1 MNYGVDIR
9 LGEDRDLVFV
19 PAGDVETVSGGALI
33 AQDIAEEA
41 SIPRG
46 SVEWDPEAGSDLYS
60 FLNDP
65 AASEEGIIQELERLA
80 LKDPR
85 VDASS
90 VRGSRLEDGRF
101 QLVFRP
107 LSAVTQE
114 ALKFDLADLFSGGN
128 E

>member
-1 MNYGVDIR
+1 MNYGTDIK
-9 LGEDRDLVFV
+9 LGEDRDLLFV
-19 PAGDVETVSGGALI
+19 QAGDVETVSGGALI
-33 AQDIAEEA
+33 AQDISEEA

-46 SVEWDPEAGSDLYS
+46 SVKWDPEAGSNLYN

-65 AASEEGIIQELERLA
+65 TASEEGIIQELERLA

-114 ALKFDLADLFSGGN
+114 ALKFDLADLFSGGRV
-128 E
+128 

>member
-1 MNYGVDIR
+1 MNYGTDIK
-9 LGEDRDLVFV
+9 LGEDRDLLFV

-33 AQDIAEEA
+33 AQDISEEA

-46 SVEWDPEAGSDLYS
+46 SVKWDPEAGSNLYN

-65 AASEEGIIQELERLA
+65 TASEEGIIQELERLA

-114 ALKFDLADLFSGGN
+114 ALKFDLADLFSGGRV
-128 E
+128 

>member
-1 MNYGVDIR
+1 MNYGTDIK
-9 LGEDRDLVFV
+9 LGDDRDLVFL
-19 PAGDVETVSGGALI
+19 PAGDVETISGGALV

-46 SVEWDPEAGSDLYS
+46 SVKWDLEAGSELYN

-65 AASEEGIIQELERLA
+65 TASEEGIIQELERLA

-114 ALKFDLADLFSGGN
+114 ALRFDLADLFGGGN

>member
-1 MNYGVDIR
+1 MNYGTDIK
-9 LGEDRDLVFV
+9 LGEDRDLIFV
-19 PAGDVETVSGGALI
+19 PAGDVEAVSGGALI

-46 SVEWDPEAGSDLYS
+46 SVTWDPEAGSNLYS

-65 AASEEGIIQELERLA
+65 TASEEGIIQELERLA

-114 ALKFDLADLFSGGN
+114 ALKFDLADLFGGN